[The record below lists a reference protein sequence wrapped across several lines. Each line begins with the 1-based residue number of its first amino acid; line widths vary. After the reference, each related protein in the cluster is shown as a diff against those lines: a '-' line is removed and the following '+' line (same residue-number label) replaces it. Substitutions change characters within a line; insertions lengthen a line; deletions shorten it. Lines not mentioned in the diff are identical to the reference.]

1 LDTPTLKLTPT
12 NIVRQHVSIYGTSHP
27 VVARLL
33 MQSRELLPWA
43 GLPNEKQDVVY
54 GIHYEL
60 KNRLL
65 KCHESYTR
73 LLAEKKR
80 TLQTPQLDPYL
91 IGLKNEAETFLY
103 DSKNYFR
110 DLLGIINVFFRTNFK
125 EARDFYDASGKGDGE
140 LTGWASR
147 QFGPTDPFTE
157 MLRTEQDWIGELI
170 RKRNAV
176 EHPGEY
182 SGTLTIENFTPR
194 SDGRFTPPSW
204 HRDNL
209 SPTDL
214 LADIEVAMDNMLT
227 LAEDI
232 LVACITKTTK
242 WPIIKFVAIP
252 EQDRKPDCPMR
263 IIVQLREP

>member
-1 LDTPTLKLTPT
+1 LKLTPT
-12 NIVRQHVSIYGTSHP
+12 NIVKQQVSNYGTSHP

-43 GLPNEKQDVVY
+43 GLPNDIQNIVY

-65 KCHESYTR
+65 KCHEGYAR
-73 LLAEKKR
+73 LVAAKKR
-80 TLQTPQLDPYL
+80 MLQTPQLDPYL
-91 IGLKNEAETFLY
+91 IDLENEAETFLY

-110 DLLGIINVFFRTNFK
+110 DLLGIINVFFCTNFH
-125 EARDFYDASGKGDGE
+125 EARDFYDASGKGDGK
-140 LTGWASR
+140 LTQWASR
-147 QFGPTDPFTE
+147 RFGPTDPFTE
-157 MLRTEQDWIGELI
+157 VLRTEQDWIGELI

-182 SGTLTIENFTPR
+182 SGALTIENFTSR
-194 SDGRFTPPSW
+194 SDGLFTPPSW

-209 SPTDL
+209 RPTDP
-214 LADIEVAMDNMLT
+214 LADIEAAMDGMLT
-227 LAEDI
+227 LAENI
-232 LVACITKTTK
+232 LVACIAKTTK
-242 WPIIKFVAIP
+242 WSIIKFAAIP

-263 IIVQLREP
+263 IIAQLREA